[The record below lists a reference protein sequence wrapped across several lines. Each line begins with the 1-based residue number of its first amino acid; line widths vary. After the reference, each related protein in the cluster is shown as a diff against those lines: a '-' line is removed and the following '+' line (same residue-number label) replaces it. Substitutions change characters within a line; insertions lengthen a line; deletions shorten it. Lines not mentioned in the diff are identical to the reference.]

1 MRNYQKLT
9 LVTAILGSVI
19 PVFGLFLY
27 FFVNSIIGI
36 PLLALV
42 LGSALI
48 GAFITI
54 AINIGAIVAAFKIKN
69 TKIAGVS
76 LMACGGA
83 LFLGTAFFCNS
94 WTDSFCNSG
103 VLGFKGKNLS
113 KKNMNC

>member
-1 MRNYQKLT
+1 MRSYQKLT

-27 FFVNSIIGI
+27 FFVNSLLGI

-83 LFLGTAFFCNS
+83 LFLVLHFFAIPGLIL
-94 WTDSFCNSG
+94 F
-103 VLGFKGKNLS
+103 VIAGFLALREKTSL
-113 KKNMNC
+113 KKI